1 MDAGSDLID
10 GRYRVVRRLGFG
22 GMATVFL
29 ADDERLHRPVALKRM
44 HPAIGSG
51 VAERFDRE
59 AKLGASMD
67 HPCFVKVYDVLAD
80 DEQVTIV
87 MEYVEGETLEEILRQ
102 GSLEPVRALATLR
115 ALADALDHAHRLGV
129 IHRDVKPSNVLVRR
143 DGAVKL
149 ADLGIATS
157 ADTTR
162 ITTSGT
168 QLGSVA
174 YMAPEQLEGKE
185 ASTATDVWGLGTVAF
200 EVLGGRRARTATSPM
215 GVVHQVANEPAPDL
229 REVRPGTP
237 PEAAEVLKQAMALP
251 PEERPGSA
259 GELVDTLEHAFASAL
274 QEEEPTREAEPEP
287 DKGLKT
293 RTPLRVPSPSPGSTR
308 STPQPHRTRRTR
320 RVPAVA
326 ALALAAA
333 AIAGVVVLATS
344 LDEPAPAPESTPR
357 TPAAEA
363 PAPTP
368 RRESPVQVVRDFY
381 ERAAADDYEGAY
393 RLAGPGARSQL
404 GTFDSFRG
412 TFGTLQSVEFQEASV
427 QERTADRATVNIA
440 TTALHTD
447 RTDNCRGSVELNGR
461 EGRDW
466 RIARLNIDCG

>member
-1 MDAGSDLID
+1 MDAGDDLID

-129 IHRDVKPSNVLVRR
+129 IHRDVKPSNVLIRR

-259 GELVDTLEHAFASAL
+259 GELVDTLEHAFASDP
-274 QEEEPTREAEPEP
+274 QEDEPTREAEPEA

-293 RTPLRVPSPSPGSTR
+293 RTPLGVPSPPPGSTR
-308 STPQPHRTRRTR
+308 STPQPHRKRRTR

-344 LDEPAPAPESTPR
+344 LANPPPLPKALPGRPP
-357 TPAAEA
+357 
-363 PAPTP
+363 P
-368 RRESPVQVVRDFY
+368 RRRPRRPAGSRPSRWCGTSTSAPPLMTTRALTGSPVQVL
-381 ERAAADDYEGAY
+381 AASSVPSTPSE
-393 RLAGPGARSQL
+393 ARSTPSSRSSSRKL
-404 GTFDSFRG
+404 ACRSAPRTGRRSTSPPRPC
-412 TFGTLQSVEFQEASV
+412 TPIA
-427 QERTADRATVNIA
+427 RTAAGDRW
-440 TTALHTD
+440 
-447 RTDNCRGSVELNGR
+447 S
-461 EGRDW
+461 
-466 RIARLNIDCG
+466 